1 MAKSKTKD
9 LRAQTDAD
17 LKREAGELRE
27 QLFKLRWQAKTGNI
41 ENPNKIREVRKSIA
55 RHLTILGERAAP
67 GTQDGGKP

>member
-9 LRAQTDAD
+9 LRDKPDAD
-17 LKREAGELRE
+17 LIKEEGALRE

-55 RHLTILGERAAP
+55 RHLTILGERAKA
-67 GTQDGGKP
+67 GAKDGGNQ